1 MPLMSRFRKE
11 KGNDD
16 DEIDALLGDDENAG
30 MFMTT
35 GPQREAPVDEAGA
48 ALAVE
53 DGAEPDAPAVVQVT
67 DASSPAAAPAEEAAA
82 PAAEEAVPDD
92 DPLALFRSM
101 QVVTETGGLTED
113 LEDVSAEEL
122 LTELRELQSMLP
134 PVVAS
139 EAE

>member
-1 MPLMSRFRKE
+1 MPLMSRFRKD
-11 KGNDD
+11 KGNED
-16 DEIDALLGDDENAG
+16 DEIDALLGDGENGG

-35 GPQREAPVDEAGA
+35 GAQREAPVDEAGA

-53 DGAEPDAPAVVQVT
+53 DGAEPEVAPHVEEPDAIAPSEEASAPA
-67 DASSPAAAPAEEAAA
+67 SEEAASG
-82 PAAEEAVPDD
+82 D

-113 LEDVSAEEL
+113 LEDVSAEDL
-122 LTELRELQSMLP
+122 LAELREVQSMLP

>member
-11 KGNDD
+11 KGNED

-35 GPQREAPVDEAGA
+35 GPQRAAPVDEAGA
-48 ALAVE
+48 TLAVE
-53 DGAEPDAPAVVQVT
+53 DGAEPEVAPAVEEPV
-67 DASSPAAAPAEEAAA
+67 AIAPSEEASA
-82 PAAEEAVPDD
+82 PAAEQAASGD

-122 LTELRELQSMLP
+122 LAELRELQSMLP
-134 PVVAS
+134 PVVSS